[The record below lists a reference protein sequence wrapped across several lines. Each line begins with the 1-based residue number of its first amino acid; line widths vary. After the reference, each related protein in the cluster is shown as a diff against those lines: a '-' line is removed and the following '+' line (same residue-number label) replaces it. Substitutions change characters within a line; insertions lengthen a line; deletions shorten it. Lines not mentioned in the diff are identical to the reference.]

1 MVEKNTQF
9 AEILETINK
18 LKAKLKLI
26 QNAEIFDV
34 YAGKGVAEN
43 HKSLAVRI
51 TLQDQNATLTDEIV
65 ENAMQKIIKALQ
77 ENNNA
82 TLRA

>member
-1 MVEKNTQF
+1 M
-9 AEILETINK
+9 ETINK

-34 YAGKGVAEN
+34 YTGKGVAEN
-43 HKSLAVRI
+43 QKSLAVRI